1 MKRIQSLDILRGAS
15 VALMILVNNP
25 GSWAAVWEP
34 LRHASWNGLLFADL
48 VFPIFLFVMG
58 VSMYFSLHKGGF
70 KLSWKILKRVLLL
83 IGIGLIL
90 NWISGI
96 VWANDWSLTHLRY
109 TGVLQR
115 FGLSFG
121 LSAVLVCTLPHKS
134 LPWISAGILALYA
147 AVLLLGNGYA
157 YGPENGLA
165 RADRLMIPEAHLYND
180 KGIDPEGLVST
191 LPCLAHTLVGFL
203 VGKLLYEKRN
213 KEALLCGIILLV
225 AGLLATPWLPLNKKI
240 WSPSFVLVL
249 CGIGTLVLCLLY
261 YLVDERGL
269 WKHYGFFKAFGTN
282 AIFCY
287 VMGSVVAWVLDGTGL
302 HGWFARQVVKDDPLL
317 SAAYALAC
325 VLLVWLSVLP
335 LYKRK
340 IFLKL

>member
-1 MKRIQSLDILRGAS
+1 MKRVQSLDILRGAT
-15 VALMILVNNP
+15 VALMVLVNNP
-25 GSWAAVWEP
+25 GSWAAVWAP

-48 VFPIFLFVMG
+48 VFPLFLFVMG
-58 VSMYFSLHKGGF
+58 VSMYFSLHRGGF
-70 KLSWKILKRVLLL
+70 KLSWKMLKRTLLL
-83 IGIGLIL
+83 IGIGLII

-96 VWANDWSLTHLRY
+96 VWSHEWSLASLRY

-115 FGLSFG
+115 FGLCFG
-121 LSAVLVCTLPHKS
+121 ICAVLVCTLPQRS
-134 LPWISAGILALYA
+134 LPWISAGILGVYA
-147 AVLLLGNGYA
+147 AILLLGNGYV
-157 YGPENGLA
+157 YGPENVVA
-165 RADRLMIPEAHLYND
+165 RVDRLLVPEAHLYSDN
-180 KGIDPEGLVST
+180 GLDPEGLLST
-191 LPCLAHTLVGFL
+191 LPCLAHTLIGFL
-203 VGKLLYEKRN
+203 VGKLVYEKKA
-213 KEALLCGIILLV
+213 KETLLSGVALLAL
-225 AGLLATPWLPLNKKI
+225 GLLIALWLPLNKKV

-249 CGIGTLVLCLLY
+249 CGMGTLVLCLLY

-287 VMGSVVAWVLDGTGL
+287 VMGDVVAWVMDGSGL
-302 HGWFARQVVKDDPLL
+302 HRWYALNAVDGAPLL
-317 SAAYALAC
+317 SFYYAVAC